1 MGELVS
7 QLKYSHLIGSLFY
20 ISNKTRP
27 NISYTLGRLSRYT
40 SNPSREHWTALER
53 VFRYL
58 RGLMGYCLTYTGY
71 PNVMEGYSD
80 ETGSLILTVL
90 SLLSDMHSCLVVLLC
105 PENPAN
111 KQ

>member
-40 SNPSREHWTALER
+40 SNPSREHWIAFEK
-53 VFRYL
+53 VFKYF
-58 RGLMGYCLTYTGY
+58 RGTIGYYLTYNG
-71 PNVMEGYSD
+71 
-80 ETGSLILTVL
+80 ILM
-90 SLLSDMHSCLVVLLC
+90 S
-105 PENPAN
+105 
-111 KQ
+111 